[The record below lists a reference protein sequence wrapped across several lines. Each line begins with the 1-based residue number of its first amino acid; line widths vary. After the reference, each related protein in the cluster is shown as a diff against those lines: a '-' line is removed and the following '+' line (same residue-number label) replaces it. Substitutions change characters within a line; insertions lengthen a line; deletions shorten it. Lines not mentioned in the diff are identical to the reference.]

1 MAGIARKIESYN
13 LAYRL
18 AWEHI
23 SEHQRREHPDIA
35 QRLHDSIRRQVS
47 EEATEAV
54 FIASEVRSGILRK
67 ACREQ
72 ESHKGSGRMPAN
84 IRPPL
89 TTTFFSSISKH
100 TNIGTRCSGGMKVRR
115 PAGLPLHL
123 ALLPPHLALPLRLA
137 RRSTRRLLRGKSRR
151 KFTKTTPQMILCP
164 MTVTRPKVKNGTGG
178 MS

>member
-1 MAGIARKIESYN
+1 V
-13 LAYRL
+13 
-18 AWEHI
+18 
-23 SEHQRREHPDIA
+23 REQPKLFSLPP
-35 QRLHDSIRRQVS
+35 R
-47 EEATEAV
+47 
-54 FIASEVRSGILRK
+54 RSGILTK

-151 KFTKTTPQMILCP
+151 KFTKTTPQMILCYGHKTKSEEWYWWDVL
-164 MTVTRPKVKNGTGG
+164 MERTTERVNVEFLGVSLLYQTGPPR
-178 MS
+178 

>member
-1 MAGIARKIESYN
+1 
-13 LAYRL
+13 
-18 AWEHI
+18 
-23 SEHQRREHPDIA
+23 
-35 QRLHDSIRRQVS
+35 
-47 EEATEAV
+47 
-54 FIASEVRSGILRK
+54 
-67 ACREQ
+67 
-72 ESHKGSGRMPAN
+72 MPAN

-123 ALLPPHLALPLRLA
+123 ALLPPHLA

-164 MTVTRPKVKNGTGG
+164 IDGHKTKSEEWYWWDVLMERTPERVNVEFLGVSLLYQTGPPR
-178 MS
+178 